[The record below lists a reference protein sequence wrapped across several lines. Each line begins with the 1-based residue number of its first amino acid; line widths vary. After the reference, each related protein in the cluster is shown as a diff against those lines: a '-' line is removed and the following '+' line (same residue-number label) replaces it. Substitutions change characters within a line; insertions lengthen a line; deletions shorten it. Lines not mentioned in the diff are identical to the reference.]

1 MPEQENETP
10 KVITLDNKKYQFDT
24 LADDVKNDIRGLQ
37 ICETQLRMTQ
47 DTLKLLTIS
56 RQSIS
61 TQLKEKLKDVEPID

>member
-24 LADDVKNDIRGLQ
+24 LADDVKNDIIGLQ

-61 TQLKEKLKDVEPID
+61 TQLKEKLKDVEPIE

>member
-61 TQLKEKLKDVEPID
+61 TQLKEKLKDVEPIE

>member
-10 KVITLDNKKYQFDT
+10 KVITLDNKKYQFDS

>member
-1 MPEQENETP
+1 MPEQEQETP
-10 KVITLDNKKYQFDT
+10 KVITLDNKKYQFDA

-61 TQLKEKLKDVEPID
+61 TQLKDKLKDVEPIE

>member
-1 MPEQENETP
+1 MPEQEQETP
-10 KVITLDNKKYQFDT
+10 KVITLDNKKYQFDS

-61 TQLKEKLKDVEPID
+61 TQLKEKLKDVEPLE